1 MRLDE
6 LLGSELAS
14 AWPDRS
20 GALPAHV
27 FYAASAARDVARC
40 LRDFSDGAWVA
51 VLFDERTRR
60 AAGEVQVRALHEAGW
75 TVFPF
80 VVRDRADGSSPIC
93 DDHTKEAIQRELPD
107 VDAFV
112 AVGGGVINDLT
123 KWIAAEAKRSYAV
136 MATALSM
143 NGYAAANVAPTIRGI
158 KTLAHARAPRI
169 VAAIP
174 EVVASAPHA
183 LTASGLGDLIAK
195 PVSTADWWLN
205 HVLGF
210 DSFEP
215 EIAAIV
221 DRVEPLYLGDPAAV
235 ARHDPQALQALFEAL
250 VLSGCAMTLHGSSL
264 PASGGEHLISHTLDM
279 SSQACGVPHDL
290 HGRQVGVATI
300 LVAALYEAL
309 LALEDVRFAVP
320 HVDFDPKLWGAA
332 APVVEQEFRKKRGV
346 MEQACEKLN
355 RPAVWSEVRSTLRPW
370 VRSAASIKECLRD
383 AGAAHRLS
391 DIGISRD
398 RFLAAV
404 RACGWMRARF
414 TSVDLAACAGL
425 LPGIEERL
433 VDRWLT

>member
-1 MRLDE
+1 M
-6 LLGSELAS
+6 
-14 AWPDRS
+14 
-20 GALPAHV
+20 
-27 FYAASAARDVARC
+27 
-40 LRDFSDGAWVA
+40 
-51 VLFDERTRR
+51 
-60 AAGEVQVRALHEAGW
+60 AGEIQVRALGESGW
-75 TVFPF
+75 AVTPVLVP
-80 VVRDRADGSSPIC
+80 DRADGLSPIC
-93 DDHTKEAIQRELPD
+93 DDHTKEALQRELPE

-112 AVGGGVINDLT
+112 AVGSGVINDLT
-123 KWIAAEAKRSYAV
+123 KWIAAEAKRPYAV

-174 EVVASAPHA
+174 EVVASAPHT

-195 PVSTADWWLN
+195 PVSTADWRLN
-205 HVLGF
+205 QLLGF
-210 DSFEP
+210 DTFEP
-215 EIAAIV
+215 EIASIV

-235 ARHDPQALQALFEAL
+235 ARHDPQAMKALWEAL

-279 SSQACGVPHDL
+279 SSEVDGLPHDL

-300 LVAALYEAL
+300 FVAALYEAL
-309 LALEDVRFAVP
+309 LAVEDVRFAVP

-332 APVVEQEFRKKRGV
+332 APVVEQEFRKKRSV
-346 MEQACEKLN
+346 MDQACEKLN
-355 RPAVWSEVRSTLRPW
+355 RPMVWAEVRSALRPW
-370 VRSAASIKECLRD
+370 VRSAASIKQCMRD
-383 AGAAHRLS
+383 AGAAYRLL
-391 DIGISRD
+391 DIGTSRD

-414 TSVDLAACAGL
+414 TSIDLAACAGL